1 MTRHQHV
8 QAGPAGVAAA
18 PAAAMQGG
26 ARVRL
31 PIPAMTW
38 TLAVALVLLAA
49 DRTAA
54 QPAPWQAEPPAAGW
68 SVTPGLGVG
77 LFHDSNV
84 RLGTSRPGSGDWVA
98 LVHPRGEIDFVGRRT
113 RFNAGYAGALQAFRS
128 VDYLNRYQHRARIGS
143 SRVLSPRLTVRG
155 DASLLRSPTTDEAED
170 GTIPF
175 AAVGSTAFTTNAAFD
190 VALTRRARLGGGY
203 RFHRLEYDG
212 MAAVDPAFAFL
223 RGGHAQTPALR
234 LAYDVSRRLS
244 LHGDWSYTHGRVTS
258 ALGDFRLQEVGV
270 GWRYRLR
277 EQTTIGGSGGA
288 TAISAPEV
296 GVRGWQPAV
305 QAFVQQQAGPNVI
318 SLQYR
323 YAVVPAFSH
332 GGLSRQQRIGAGVQ
346 VPLMVGRAYVSGS
359 VALSR
364 DEALE
369 GIGSELNTRS
379 LWLQGTVGY
388 HLARWIRAETFV
400 NTARQRGLFD
410 HDQGVQ
416 RTRIGVQFVTARP
429 MRID

>member
-1 MTRHQHV
+1 MTRHQH
-8 QAGPAGVAAA
+8 ARTGPAGVAPD
-18 PAAAMQGG
+18 PAAEMQGR
-26 ARVRL
+26 AHVRL

-38 TLAVALVLLAA
+38 TLALALVVLAA
-49 DRTAA
+49 DQAAA
-54 QPAPWQAEPPAAGW
+54 QSAPWQAEPPAAGW
-68 SVTPGLGVG
+68 SVTPGLGAG
-77 LFHDSNV
+77 LSHDSNV
-84 RLGTSRPGSGDWVA
+84 QLRTSAPGSGDWVV
-98 LVHPRGEIDFVGRRT
+98 LLHPRGEIDFVGRRT
-113 RFNAGYAGALQAFRS
+113 RFNAGYAGEIEAVRAA
-128 VDYLNRYQHRARIGS
+128 DYLNRYQQRAQIGS
-143 SRVLSPRLTVRG
+143 SRMLSRRLTVSG
-155 DASLLRSPTTDEAED
+155 DASLLRSPTSDGVED

-190 VALTRRARLGGGY
+190 ATLTRRARLGAGC
-203 RFHRLEYDG
+203 RFYRLEYDER
-212 MAAVDPAFAFL
+212 DLDSEFAFL
-223 RGGHAQTPALR
+223 RGGHAQTPTVR
-234 LAYDVSRRLS
+234 LGYDVSRRLS
-244 LHGDWSYTHGRVTS
+244 LHGDWSYTQGRVTS
-258 ALGDFRLQEVGV
+258 EVGDFRLQEVGG
-270 GWRYRLR
+270 GWSYRLR
-277 EQTTIGGSGGA
+277 EQTAIGAGGGA
-288 TAISAPEV
+288 TAISAPAV

-305 QAFVQQQAGPNVI
+305 QAVVRQQAGPNVI

-332 GGLSRQQRIGAGVQ
+332 GGLARQQRIEAGVQ

-369 GIGSELNTRS
+369 GIGSGLDMRS

-388 HLARWIRAETFV
+388 HLARWLRAETFV

-410 HDQGVQ
+410 FDDQGIQ